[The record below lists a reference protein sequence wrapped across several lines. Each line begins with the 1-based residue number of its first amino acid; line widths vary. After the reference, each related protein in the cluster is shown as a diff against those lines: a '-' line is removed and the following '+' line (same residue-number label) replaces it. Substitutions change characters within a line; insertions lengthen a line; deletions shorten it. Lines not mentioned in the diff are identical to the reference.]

1 MEGKL
6 MKEKVIIF
14 SAPSGAGKST
24 IVNHLLGQGLGL
36 EFSVSA
42 TCRAPRGQEVHGKE
56 YYFFTVEEFKQ
67 RIEAGDFLEYEE
79 VYPGCYYGTLRSEV
93 ERIWAKGHTVL
104 FDVDVVG
111 GVNIKKKFGAKALSI
126 FVQPPSVEE
135 LERRLVGRATD
146 SPEKIRERV
155 AKAEYEMGYA
165 PQFDTVVINDR
176 LEDALADAE
185 QKVRDFLAR

>member
-1 MEGKL
+1 M
-6 MKEKVIIF
+6 
-14 SAPSGAGKST
+14 
-24 IVNHLLGQGLGL
+24 
-36 EFSVSA
+36 
-42 TCRAPRGQEVHGKE
+42 
-56 YYFFTVEEFKQ
+56 
-67 RIEAGDFLEYEE
+67 
-79 VYPGCYYGTLRSEV
+79 
-93 ERIWAKGHTVL
+93 L